1 MIHTVTSAPGI
12 ADALPTRHEAPQPPK
27 PAAPQQDS
35 VHLSKAALASL
46 NGGDPDHDGD

>member
-1 MIHTVTSAPGI
+1 MIHPVTSAPGI
-12 ADALPTRHEAPQPPK
+12 ADAAPAKSVAPAPK